1 MVSCIQ
7 DEPLNAEADIV
18 AVTFDRDNR
27 DVLLNTND
35 TIISVGT
42 DAASANINITISP
55 TGDITAVAP
64 KFILSDGAS
73 ITHVASGMDGNGLTA
88 TVSMDGTS
96 AQTSADG
103 TREGI
108 VILNGTPCRIKVDK
122 NGTITALDTI
132 GDKAD
137 YVSRDRTMRVYV
149 NAVMSGFN
157 AAVDAINRARSYNYN
172 GLDNVPYDGYQA
184 VLHKGE
190 RVLTAEENRL
200 YSDRSGE
207 GVAKNATIIIEIG
220 GREIRREIVS
230 MVSDD
235 FGKEARRKG
244 YY

>member
-1 MVSCIQ
+1 MVVIKARDGSEQVVDSCGRVVGGLE
-7 DEPLNAEADIV
+7 D
-18 AVTFDRDNR
+18 VTY
-27 DVLLNTND
+27 
-35 TIISVGT
+35 
-42 DAASANINITISP
+42 A
-55 TGDITAVAP
+55 
-64 KFILSDGAS
+64 
-73 ITHVASGMDGNGLTA
+73 
-88 TVSMDGTS
+88 
-96 AQTSADG
+96 ADG
-103 TREGI
+103 TRTAI
-108 VILNGTPCRIKVDK
+108 VNVNGVPVRIRVDK
-122 NGTITALDTI
+122 DGTITALDTI

-137 YVSRDRTMRVYV
+137 YVSRDRYMSVYV
-149 NAVMSGFN
+149 NAVMDGFN
-157 AAVDAINRARSYNYN
+157 AGIDAINRARSYNYN

>member
-1 MVSCIQ
+1 MALNCEDSFELVGVSI
-7 DEPLNAEADIV
+7 EGLVEENGKLVNSNGEV
-18 AVTFDRDNR
+18 VGSLE
-27 DVLLNTND
+27 DV
-35 TIISVGT
+35 
-42 DAASANINITISP
+42 
-55 TGDITAVAP
+55 
-64 KFILSDGAS
+64 K
-73 ITHVASGMDGNGLTA
+73 
-88 TVSMDGTS
+88 
-96 AQTSADG
+96 TSADG